1 LLKKRLG
8 PNYVST
14 RPAFGGQKVAYLE
27 GFRVQN
33 LANEIFGFN
42 NWSTSVTSLTTDF
55 IDYKDGRYF
64 VGVTALVKVI
74 IKDGAFHEDVGYGTS
89 DNMRSKSA
97 SLEKAKKQA
106 VTDGIK
112 RALKSYGNVFGNCLN
127 DKSYVQFLAKQTK
140 MPEQYDP
147 RDILNRPSDIHLSKN
162 SMARNPISPH
172 QLVGAENF
180 LDVLTPNSAS
190 NESAQTK
197 SERLKKAQQKK
208 QEFEVMK
215 RKCPDTSSLSTCSAP
230 SESKLAKF
238 QTSAKNTPELL
249 IEDDDDF
256 WQNMTQMQNSMAEEA
271 ISMTP
276 GKKSSKRVGRTTPK
290 RGQLNRL

>member
-1 LLKKRLG
+1 MLYTGWFL
-8 PNYVST
+8 T
-14 RPAFGGQKVAYLE
+14 
-27 GFRVQN
+27 
-33 LANEIFGFN
+33 EILFYISG
-42 NWSTSVTSLTTDF
+42 
-55 IDYKDGRYF
+55 
-64 VGVTALVKVI
+64 
-74 IKDGAFHEDVGYGTS
+74 
-89 DNMRSKSA
+89 
-97 SLEKAKKQA
+97 
-106 VTDGIK
+106 
-112 RALKSYGNVFGNCLN
+112 LN

-215 RKCPDTSSLSTCSAP
+215 RKCPDTSEHCHSLFA
-230 SESKLAKF
+230 
-238 QTSAKNTPELL
+238 Q
-249 IEDDDDF
+249 
-256 WQNMTQMQNSMAEEA
+256 
-271 ISMTP
+271 
-276 GKKSSKRVGRTTPK
+276 
-290 RGQLNRL
+290 